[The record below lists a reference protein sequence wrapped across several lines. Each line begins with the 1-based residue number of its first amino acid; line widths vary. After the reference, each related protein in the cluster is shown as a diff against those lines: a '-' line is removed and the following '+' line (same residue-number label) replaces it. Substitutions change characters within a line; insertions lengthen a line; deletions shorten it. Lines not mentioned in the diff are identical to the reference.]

1 MSVAKSTIHRIAS
14 DHASSAE
21 TLAQRAHRELR
32 AALMRGDFL
41 PGTALTLRGL
51 AERLGTS
58 IMPVREAVSR
68 LAAEQALELQPNR
81 AIVVPELSRREIDE
95 LWRIRCLI
103 ESDAAAI
110 AAEVATGEEVD
121 RMAEITDGMW
131 QALRRRD
138 VHTFVEGTGLW
149 AMQLAKASHSEP
161 FIGYISNLRLRCAPH
176 IAAAFGGDISAEDP
190 FFWFSLPLQE
200 QIAEAIREHDAARAR
215 DLRAA
220 DIRTFHTYVYK
231 RLRWT

>member
-1 MSVAKSTIHRIAS
+1 MIAAKSLRRIDSHRAS
-14 DHASSAE
+14 PAE
-21 TLAQRAHRELR
+21 TLTQRVYQELR

-81 AIVVPELSRREIDE
+81 AIVVPELSRREIGE

-103 ESDAAAI
+103 ESDAAAL
-110 AAEVATGEEVD
+110 AAEVATGDEVD
-121 RMAEITDGMW
+121 RMVEITTGMW
-131 QALRRRD
+131 AALRRRD

-149 AMQLAKASHSEP
+149 AMQLARASHSEP
-161 FIGYISNLRLRCAPH
+161 FIGY
-176 IAAAFGGDISAEDP
+176 
-190 FFWFSLPLQE
+190 
-200 QIAEAIREHDAARAR
+200 
-215 DLRAA
+215 
-220 DIRTFHTYVYK
+220 
-231 RLRWT
+231 

>member
-1 MSVAKSTIHRIAS
+1 MSVAKSIHRIAS

-95 LWRIRCLI
+95 LWRIRVLI
-103 ESDAAAI
+103 ESDAAAL
-110 AAEVATGEEVD
+110 AAEVAIDDEIA

-138 VHTFVEGTGLW
+138 VHAFVEGTGLW
-149 AMQLAKASHSEP
+149 AMQLARASHSEP

-176 IAAAFGGDISAEDP
+176 IAEAFGGDISAEDP
-190 FFWFSLPLQE
+190 FFWFSLALQE
-200 QIAEAIREHDAARAR
+200 QITEAIREHDTARTR

-220 DIRTFHTYVYK
+220 DIRTFHTFVYK
-231 RLRWT
+231 RLRWA

>member
-1 MSVAKSTIHRIAS
+1 MHRAMARVSNPPMSVAKSIHRIAS

-81 AIVVPELSRREIDE
+81 AIVGPELPPREIHE
-95 LWRIRCLI
+95 PRRIPI
-103 ESDAAAI
+103 
-110 AAEVATGEEVD
+110 
-121 RMAEITDGMW
+121 
-131 QALRRRD
+131 
-138 VHTFVEGTGLW
+138 
-149 AMQLAKASHSEP
+149 P
-161 FIGYISNLRLRCAPH
+161 IG
-176 IAAAFGGDISAEDP
+176 
-190 FFWFSLPLQE
+190 Q
-200 QIAEAIREHDAARAR
+200 
-215 DLRAA
+215 
-220 DIRTFHTYVYK
+220 
-231 RLRWT
+231 

>member
-1 MSVAKSTIHRIAS
+1 MSVAKSIHRIAS

-81 AIVVPELSRREIDE
+81 AIIVPELSRREIDE
-95 LWRIRCLI
+95 LWRIRVLI
-103 ESDAAAI
+103 ESDAAAL
-110 AAEVATGEEVD
+110 AAEVAIDEEIA

-138 VHTFVEGTGLW
+138 VHAFVEGTGLW
-149 AMQLAKASHSEP
+149 AMQLARASHSEP

-190 FFWFSLPLQE
+190 FFWFSLALQE
-200 QIAEAIREHDAARAR
+200 QITEAIREHDTARTR

-220 DIRTFHTYVYK
+220 DIRTFHTFVYK
-231 RLRWT
+231 RLRWA

>member
-1 MSVAKSTIHRIAS
+1 MPVAKSIHRIGS

-103 ESDAAAI
+103 ESDAVAL
-110 AAEVATGEEVD
+110 AAEVATEDEVS
-121 RMAEITDGMW
+121 RMAEITDAMW

-149 AMQLAKASHSEP
+149 AMQLASSSHSEP

-220 DIRTFHTYVYK
+220 DIRTFHAYVYK
-231 RLRWT
+231 RLRWA

>member
-1 MSVAKSTIHRIAS
+1 MPGAKSTIHRIAS

-161 FIGYISNLRLRCAPH
+161 FMGYIRTCGCAALPISLRPSAAISRRKTLLLVQP
-176 IAAAFGGDISAEDP
+176 AAAGADRRSHP
-190 FFWFSLPLQE
+190 
-200 QIAEAIREHDAARAR
+200 RA
-215 DLRAA
+215 
-220 DIRTFHTYVYK
+220 
-231 RLRWT
+231 

>member
-1 MSVAKSTIHRIAS
+1 MSVAKSIHRIAS

-110 AAEVATGEEVD
+110 AAEV
-121 RMAEITDGMW
+121 
-131 QALRRRD
+131 
-138 VHTFVEGTGLW
+138 
-149 AMQLAKASHSEP
+149 
-161 FIGYISNLRLRCAPH
+161 
-176 IAAAFGGDISAEDP
+176 
-190 FFWFSLPLQE
+190 
-200 QIAEAIREHDAARAR
+200 
-215 DLRAA
+215 
-220 DIRTFHTYVYK
+220 
-231 RLRWT
+231 